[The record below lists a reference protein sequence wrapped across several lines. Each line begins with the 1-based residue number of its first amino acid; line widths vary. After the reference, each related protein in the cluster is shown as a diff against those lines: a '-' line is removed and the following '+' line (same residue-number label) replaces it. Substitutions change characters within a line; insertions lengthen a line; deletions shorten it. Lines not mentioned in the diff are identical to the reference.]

1 MKFLRIAPRGGF
13 YSLGQ
18 LKKAGAEAGGGCIFV
33 ERTVKVGRGAVI
45 IGPCFVSGG
54 SELCPGC
61 RVLPFSHIEDSVVGR
76 GATVRASTLLG
87 CTVGEDCSVG
97 PYACLRGGAKAG
109 AGCRIGDFVEI
120 KNSVLGSGC
129 RVAHHAYIGDA
140 DVKVIFGQTYELLS
154 HAGAALVTSGTAT
167 LETALFRVPQV
178 VCYHTPIGRV
188 ITFLKRHILKVK
200 YISLVNLI
208 AGCEVVRELV
218 ADTMTV
224 AQIKTELGRILNDES
239 WRREML
245 AGYDEVSKRLGE
257 PGAPAKA
264 ARLIRSLL
272 AKS

>member
-140 DVKVIFGQTYELLS
+140 EIGE
-154 HAGAALVTSGTAT
+154 
-167 LETALFRVPQV
+167 RVNIGCGV
-178 VCYHTPIGRV
+178 VFANYDGKIKSRSVVEDGCFIGCNCNIVAPAHIGRGAYIAAGTTV
-188 ITFLKRHILKVK
+188 FGEVEAGGLCIGRARHSVVPGGAEGRYK
-200 YISLVNLI
+200 Y
-208 AGCEVVRELV
+208 G
-218 ADTMTV
+218 
-224 AQIKTELGRILNDES
+224 
-239 WRREML
+239 
-245 AGYDEVSKRLGE
+245 
-257 PGAPAKA
+257 
-264 ARLIRSLL
+264 
-272 AKS
+272 